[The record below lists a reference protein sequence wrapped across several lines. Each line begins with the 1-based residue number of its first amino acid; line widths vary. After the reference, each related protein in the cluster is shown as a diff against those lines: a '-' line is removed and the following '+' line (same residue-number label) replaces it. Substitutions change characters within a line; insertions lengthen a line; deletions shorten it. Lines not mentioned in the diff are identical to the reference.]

1 MRFSEI
7 TRRLDALEKRV
18 KVLEEKPTKKA
29 PAKEPV
35 KKKAGGKK

>member
-7 TRRLDALEKRV
+7 VRRIDALEKRV
-18 KVLEEKPTKKA
+18 KVLEGNPAKEA
-29 PAKEPV
+29 PAKKPV

>member
-7 TRRLDALEKRV
+7 VRRLDALENRV
-18 KVLEEKPTKKA
+18 KVLEGKPAKKA
-29 PAKEPV
+29 PVKKPV